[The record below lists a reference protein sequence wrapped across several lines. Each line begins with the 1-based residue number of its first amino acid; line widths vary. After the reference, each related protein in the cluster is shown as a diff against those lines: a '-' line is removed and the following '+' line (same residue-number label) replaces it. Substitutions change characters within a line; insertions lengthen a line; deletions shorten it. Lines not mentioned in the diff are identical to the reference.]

1 MKIAVA
7 TLGNFHAN
15 PFGPEL
21 QVKQML
27 DGRFAPKKE
36 EIDIL
41 LQALKQY
48 IHGESILEN
57 EHVSVEISVE
67 NKSSSSL
74 FKKTNYVVSIMVV
87 FKTTE
92 IMFLELQKA
101 AYNYLLKFKQEKIG
115 KVTATWFVCSEQ
127 GGIYLYEV
135 LAVKEYRKYLTMTN
149 RFIVINSLSGTV
161 SFGPGHMYNHE
172 ISEKIHKLLETYRL
186 AQKNKWLNEMFSIFD
201 VCKQI
206 L

>member
-1 MKIAVA
+1 
-7 TLGNFHAN
+7 
-15 PFGPEL
+15 
-21 QVKQML
+21 ML

-48 IHGESILEN
+48 IHGESILDN

-186 AQKNKWLNEMFSIFD
+186 TQKNKWLNEMFSIFD

>member
-1 MKIAVA
+1 
-7 TLGNFHAN
+7 
-15 PFGPEL
+15 
-21 QVKQML
+21 ML

-101 AYNYLLKFKQEKIG
+101 AYNYLLKIEQEKIG

-186 AQKNKWLNEMFSIFD
+186 TQKNKWLNEMFSIFD

>member
-1 MKIAVA
+1 MPSPTGTK
-7 TLGNFHAN
+7 
-15 PFGPEL
+15 P

-101 AYNYLLKFKQEKIG
+101 AYNYLLKIEQEKIG

-186 AQKNKWLNEMFSIFD
+186 TQKNKWLNEMFSIFD